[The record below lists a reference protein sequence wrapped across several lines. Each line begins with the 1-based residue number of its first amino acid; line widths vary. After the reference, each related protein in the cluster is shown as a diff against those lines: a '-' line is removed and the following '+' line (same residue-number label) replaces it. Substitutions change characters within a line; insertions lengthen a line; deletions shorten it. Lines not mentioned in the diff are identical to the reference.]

1 MDSQRLLDERYVP
14 SIMKTKLILGMA
26 LLAVLFGGCVVQCI
40 QPLFAEGEYVTFP
53 GLVGTWAQKEDDGK
67 EIGLWAF
74 EENERQYKL
83 THTDE
88 KGRKA
93 IFNVATGKIGT
104 NTFLDFSLQ
113 DPLPGGQL
121 NDLASAGLIAAHA
134 FVKVVKTNDAL
145 LLVAM
150 NYEWLEKHL
159 AENPKAIAHLVQ
171 DKRFIVS
178 ASTRELQAFVGRHA
192 HDDNAFGNIIKLSH
206 KKRETN

>member
-1 MDSQRLLDERYVP
+1 MRRTS
-14 SIMKTKLILGMA
+14 LGGLVVA
-26 LLAVLFGGCVVQCI
+26 AAVLSGCVVQCI
-40 QPLFAEGEYVTFP
+40 QPLFAESECVAYP
-53 GLVGTWAQKEDDGK
+53 GLAGTWVQKEDDGK
-67 EIGLWAF
+67 EVGVWAF
-74 EENERQYKL
+74 EENERQYKM

-93 IFNVATGKIGT
+93 IFNVAAGKIGT
-104 NTFLDFSLQ
+104 NIFLDFSLR

-121 NDLASAGLIAAHA
+121 NDLAGAGLIAAHA

-145 LLVAM
+145 LIVAM

-178 ASTRELQAFVGRHA
+178 ASTSELQAFVARHA
-192 HDDNAFGNIIKLSH
+192 HDDKAFANVITLSH
-206 KKRETN
+206 KKREAN